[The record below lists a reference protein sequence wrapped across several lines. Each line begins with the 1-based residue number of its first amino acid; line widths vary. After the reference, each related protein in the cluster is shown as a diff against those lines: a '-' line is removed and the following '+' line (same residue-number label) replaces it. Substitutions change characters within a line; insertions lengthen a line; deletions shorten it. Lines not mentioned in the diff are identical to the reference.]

1 MTTIVSTVPKMR
13 RNRSPSAREIPAE
26 QHQYG
31 EADKKVS
38 TGVDRIFESSIFD
51 FSIYSSALLS
61 LVRLSNGS
69 VLPYASFRTLVIADL
84 SISIFTLSATF
95 TSTVVS
101 FTLEIRP

>member
-1 MTTIVSTVPKMR
+1 MTTIVSTVPRMR
-13 RNRSPSAREIPAE
+13 RDRSLSAREIPAE

-31 EADKKVS
+31 EADKKS
-38 TGVDRIFESSIFD
+38 EHWGHGIFDPRSSIFD
-51 FSIYSSALLS
+51 LLIGVACS
-61 LVRLSNGS
+61 VRLSNGN

-101 FTLEIRP
+101 FTFEMRP